1 MTRLILIRH
10 GQSEANLTRRFA
22 GHFNAPL
29 TELGRSQA
37 EKSAEYVAE
46 NYKVSKVYASDLA
59 RAFATG
65 QAVADR
71 LGLEIIPDVRLREIR
86 AGKWEGMEI
95 ARIAEE
101 YAEDYKVWMSDIGHS
116 KPTDGEK
123 VSELAVRVLDVIKEI
138 AEQNEGLT
146 VVLATHATPI
156 RVTECMVK
164 HGNLDPMKDIPWVTN
179 ASISE
184 LIYENGKFEFKTVS
198 YDEHLKGL
206 QTKMPANV

>member
-29 TELGRSQA
+29 TELGRRQA
-37 EKSAEYVAE
+37 EKSAEYVAA
-46 NYKVSKVYASDLA
+46 NYEVSKVYASDLA

-71 LGLEIIPDVRLREIR
+71 LGIDIIPDVRLREIC

-95 ARIAEE
+95 SRIAEE
-101 YAEDYKVWMSDIGHS
+101 YADDYRVWMSDIGHS
-116 KPTDGEK
+116 RPTDGER
-123 VSELAVRVLDVIKEI
+123 VSDLAKRVLGVIKEI
-138 AEQNEGLT
+138 AEQNEGQT

-156 RVTECMVK
+156 RATECTVK
-164 HGNLDPMKDIPWVTN
+164 HGNLEPMKDIPWVTN

-184 LIYENGKFEFKTVS
+184 LIYENGSFEFKTVS
-198 YDEHLKGL
+198 YDEHLAGL
-206 QTKMPANV
+206 QTGMPANV